1 MYNITNIHNPEITLD
16 TVMEFCRNLGND
28 NFAEPENEL
37 PANHETTTDEQ
48 KELFIATLAHD
59 LKNPLQAQLSGLKM
73 LSCGSFGSVTKDQKE
88 ILSLIIE
95 SGEFMQ
101 NMLSTLLTTYKYENG
116 AVRLNIKK
124 FNFNRLIKKCIK
136 EYSLL
141 AKDKHLQ
148 IEFKPKL
155 KKHEVYAD
163 ETQIRRVI
171 SNLLI
176 NSINYSFKNKK
187 IIIETENTEQKAIFK
202 ITNFSP
208 TIPEEIQAT
217 MFNKY
222 TTGLCFNKHIGTG
235 LGLYFCRKTTEAHG
249 GSIHL
254 VAEKEKNSFIFELPQ
269 GGGGK

>member
-1 MYNITNIHNPEITLD
+1 MYNITNIPNSDITLD
-16 TVMEFCRNLGND
+16 TVMEYCRNLEND
-28 NFAEPENEL
+28 NFGDIGKEL
-37 PANHETTTDEQ
+37 PTHNDISTEEQ

-116 AVRLNIKK
+116 ALRLNIKK

-136 EYSLL
+136 EYSFLT
-141 AKDKHLQ
+141 KDKHLQ

-155 KKHEVYAD
+155 KKHEIYAD

-187 IIIETENTEQKAIFK
+187 IIIETENTPDKAIFR
-202 ITNFSP
+202 ITNSSP
-208 TIPEEIQAT
+208 TIPEEIQTT

-222 TTGLCFNKHIGTG
+222 TTGLCFNKCVGTG
-235 LGLYFCRKTTEAHG
+235 LGLYFCRKAIEAHSG
-249 GSIHL
+249 NIYL
-254 VAEKEKNSFIFELPQ
+254 VAQKEKNTFTFELPQ
-269 GGGGK
+269 G